1 MLLRYYLRC
10 VLTGYIIVAS
20 VIGSTPGLFE
30 RIPRGL
36 FGPLGDPYAELYW
49 ELLSTLY
56 TCEFEREPPVRNV
69 ISTTSLRPPSVDE
82 AVRQS

>member
-10 VLTGYIIVAS
+10 VLTVSIIVAS
-20 VIGSTPGLFE
+20 VIGPTPGLFE

-49 ELLSTLY
+49 EREEPAIGSGPASVCLYSDPLGGLPLRECGSDKLSLI
-56 TCEFEREPPVRNV
+56 P
-69 ISTTSLRPPSVDE
+69 
-82 AVRQS
+82 